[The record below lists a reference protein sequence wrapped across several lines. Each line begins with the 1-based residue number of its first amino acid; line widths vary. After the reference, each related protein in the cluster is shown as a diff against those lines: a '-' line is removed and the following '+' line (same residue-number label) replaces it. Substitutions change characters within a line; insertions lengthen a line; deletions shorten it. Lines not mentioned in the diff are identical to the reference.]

1 MGWSLHHPH
10 GLIYH
15 APQYCHRGYTLFANL
30 RGYDANII
38 DMEGRVCH
46 RWHWPG
52 GINYA
57 NLLPNGN
64 LLFYTSAPSEPGP
77 MTGIGGHSGGL
88 VELDWDG
95 NLVWQLENPWL
106 HHDFQRLPNGNT
118 LALMWEEMS
127 SDTTFRV
134 KGGFTTAEDPVQM
147 LGDVVR
153 EFNPKGEVV
162 HEWKSWEHL
171 SFDEDI
177 ICPLEGRREWTHG
190 NSINVTPEGNYLVS
204 FRQTSTVGLVDREN
218 GRFTWKWGP
227 GEVSHQHNPSFL
239 DNGHVLI
246 FDNGS
251 HRRAPNTNYSRI
263 VEIDPANN
271 DITWDYRGEPP
282 ISFYSYQI
290 SGAERQPNG
299 NTLICEGA
307 TGRFIEVTPGH
318 QIVWEYINPL
328 MADSGRL
335 AGGSISGRA
344 NAVFR
349 AHRFAADDPALEGR
363 DLDPTR
369 YANLN
374 RILGV
379 S

>member
-134 KGGFTTAEDPVQM
+134 NGGFTTAEDPVHM

-204 FRQTSTVGLVDREN
+204 FRQTSTVGLVDRES

>member
-10 GLIYH
+10 GLIYQ
-15 APQYCHRGYTLFANL
+15 APQYCYRGYTLFSNL
-30 RGYDANII
+30 RGYDANLI
-38 DMEGRVCH
+38 DLDGRICH

-64 LLFYTSAPSEPGP
+64 LLFYTIAPPDAGP
-77 MTGIGGHSGGL
+77 MSGIGGHAGGL

-95 NLVWQLENPWL
+95 NLVWELENPWM
-106 HHDFQRLPNGNT
+106 HHDFQRLDNGNT
-118 LALMWEEMS
+118 VALMWEELS
-127 SDTTFRV
+127 SETTFRV
-134 KGGFTTAEDPVQM
+134 KGGFSTAEDPGKM

-153 EFNPKGEVV
+153 EFSQSGQVV

-171 SFDEDI
+171 NFEEDV
-177 ICPLEGRREWTHG
+177 ICPLEGRREWTYG
-190 NSINVTPEGNYLVS
+190 NSINVTADGSYLVS
-204 FRQTSTVGLVDREN
+204 FRQTSTVGIVDRES
-218 GRFTWKWGP
+218 GKFTWKWGP
-227 GEVSHQHNPSFL
+227 GDLSHQHNPSFL
-239 DNGHVLI
+239 DNGHVLL

-251 HRRAPNTNYSRI
+251 HRRAPSTNYSRI
-263 VEIDPANN
+263 VEIDPDNN
-271 DITWDYRGEPP
+271 EIAWEYRGEPA

-307 TGRFIEVTPGH
+307 TGRFVEVTMGN

-328 MADSGRL
+328 FADSGGL
-335 AGGSISGRA
+335 AGGSSTGQA
-344 NAVFR
+344 NSVFR
-349 AHRFAADDPALEGR
+349 AHRFAPDALAFKGR
-363 DLDPTR
+363 DLDPAR

-379 S
+379 G